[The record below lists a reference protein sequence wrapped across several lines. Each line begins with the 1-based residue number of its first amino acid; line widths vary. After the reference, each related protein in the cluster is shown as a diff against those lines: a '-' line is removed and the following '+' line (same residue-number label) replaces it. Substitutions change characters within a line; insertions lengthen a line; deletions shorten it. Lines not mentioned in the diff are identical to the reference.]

1 MRKTSYV
8 VTFFAVVLSLILN
21 TLSARRPDW
30 LVVISPEILHTQI
43 TVQYGL
49 SERCELEVVDVP
61 GQPGD
66 GRLEYTNYTCR
77 KFPTPVSD
85 SCEKENRVFCTSW
98 TSAGYATELA
108 IGFAALSLVTIVIGV
123 STHSRR
129 RRIWRAVAGLVI
141 LHTLLQIMAFGIVT
155 EMYRTSS
162 YPSFEQARPGAAY
175 VLNVLSW
182 ILGVAIAFG
191 VITTGIS
198 ADKGHRWAAGNRAYH
213 PIAG

>member
-1 MRKTSYV
+1 MFRDNLVMVDLNIRTTPVENSLR
-8 VTFFAVVLSLILN
+8 LSL
-21 TLSARRPDW
+21 TVARRK
-30 LVVISPEILHTQI
+30 I
-43 TVQYGL
+43 G
-49 SERCELEVVDVP
+49 
-61 GQPGD
+61 
-66 GRLEYTNYTCR
+66 
-77 KFPTPVSD
+77 F
-85 SCEKENRVFCTSW
+85 FCTSW

-162 YPSFEQARPGAAY
+162 YPSFEQARPGTAY

>member
-1 MRKTSYV
+1 
-8 VTFFAVVLSLILN
+8 
-21 TLSARRPDW
+21 
-30 LVVISPEILHTQI
+30 VISPEILHTQI

-141 LHTLLQIMAFGIVT
+141 LHSNCLAHAHKYIMHADGDTCSFAPDYGIRNR
-155 EMYRTSS
+155 YRNVSHVQL
-162 YPSFEQARPGAAY
+162 SF
-175 VLNVLSW
+175 V
-182 ILGVAIAFG
+182 
-191 VITTGIS
+191 
-198 ADKGHRWAAGNRAYH
+198 
-213 PIAG
+213 